1 MASLNPQTLVNE
13 KKSYFLEVPVTSGI
27 PFAGPT
33 PVTIINDNG
42 ILKTDTGDILN
53 DSRWSDFPASSGH
66 IDVSGPDQRI
76 TATDSQLF
84 FNGQPLGI
92 GGNVE
97 DWSYY
102 NASSGHIDFSGPTQR
117 LTATDTNLVYNGV
130 PLTGGALPDWALY
143 PAVANVDMNGKN
155 LENCAEVKTDKISD
169 RTGNL
174 LINPDET
181 LNVVSD
187 QMNITVG
194 DGNTTSPSKINI
206 VARNGTYGQIDIQAD
221 GEDVNGAVYI
231 TANGG
236 SIGGTSYGGNITL
249 TANSGPFSP
258 ISFTSAIKFNAASV
272 ESYAGAI
279 PSVGSLAGYN
289 YVFGNAGVNIQ
300 CDVVGS
306 LLPNTSGTVY
316 IFGRLGVEMPSA
328 AGGFGLYVTD
338 IKPYWDGGTAI
349 QPLTIQG
356 RYESNLISGVIVGNV
371 EVKQCSKLDGT
382 IPYTLPSNPN
392 QVLFKPGL
400 DVTGLV
406 SINAQ
411 PYVPTQ
417 SWATIPASQNVS
429 MNQKSITNCVNINT
443 DTINGLVPRPL
454 AETIAS
460 PYTIK
465 PSTLGTTV
473 IYNGS
478 FGGMTMNTST
488 GVVVEG
494 FYFTFINNNPI
505 GDMILS
511 IDLVFYGALK
521 LGLNT
526 IIYNQGTWKIFRY
539 SV

>member
-1 MASLNPQTLVNE
+1 MASLNPQTLINE
-13 KKSYFLEVPVTSGI
+13 KESYFLEVPVTSGI

-102 NASSGHIDFSGPTQR
+102 NASAGRIDFSGPTQR

-143 PAVANVDMNGKN
+143 PAKVNVDMDGKN

-194 DGNTTSPSKINI
+194 DGNTISPSKINI
-206 VARNGTYGQIDIQAD
+206 VARKGTYGQIDIQAD
-221 GEDVNGAVYI
+221 GDEVNGAVYI

-236 SIGGTSYGGNITL
+236 SVGGTSYGGNITL

-328 AGGFGLYVTD
+328 TGGFGLYVTD
-338 IKPYWDGGTAI
+338 IKPYWDGGTSI
-349 QPLTIQG
+349 QTLTLQG
-356 RYESNLISGVIVGNV
+356 RYESNLITGVIVGNV

-443 DTINGLVPRPL
+443 DTINGLVPRPYAKSL
-454 AETIAS
+454 PSYYVMS
-460 PYTIK
+460 PDDLGLTYVYTDNV
-465 PSTLGTTV
+465 LGISLYTV
-473 IYNGS
+473 PA
-478 FGGMTMNTST
+478 
-488 GVVVEG
+488 VVVQG
-494 FYFTFINNNPI
+494 FYFTIADFSSSGPSSVTVDN
-505 GDMILS
+505 ILVGTPKYGTNT
-511 IDLVFYGALK
+511 LVYMNGAWRYG
-521 LGLNT
+521 
-526 IIYNQGTWKIFRY
+526 
-539 SV
+539 